1 VPGRVLREIFVSE
14 RHEMDNNTAVNWKRS
29 TFCGN
34 TTCVEVAQVG
44 DAILVRDSKNPE
56 SSPLTFDQAEW
67 TAFTRGVAA
76 GEFRF

>member
-1 VPGRVLREIFVSE
+1 MG
-14 RHEMDNNTAVNWKRS
+14 NTNAVTWQRS

-34 TTCVEVAQVG
+34 SACVEVAKVG

-56 SSPLTFDQAEW
+56 ATPLTFDEAEW
-67 TAFTRGVAA
+67 SAFTRGVAA